1 MKKERSE
8 LRSEKRET
16 CEEEK
21 KEERR
26 IEHRKSSEEDIG
38 RKLGVIG
45 ERRHNRSEERRTEER
60 TRKMK
65 KLVNVI
71 YERDKK
77 KRKAVE
83 KSGEMR

>member
-26 IEHRKSSEEDIG
+26 IEHRKRSEEDIG

-45 ERRHNRSEERRTEER
+45 EREDIIE
-60 TRKMK
+60 
-65 KLVNVI
+65 V
-71 YERDKK
+71 
-77 KRKAVE
+77 KR
-83 KSGEMR
+83 GEQKREQGR

>member
-8 LRSEKRET
+8 VRSEKRET
-16 CEEEK
+16 CEGEK

-45 ERRHNRSEERRTEER
+45 EREDIIE
-60 TRKMK
+60 
-65 KLVNVI
+65 V
-71 YERDKK
+71 
-77 KRKAVE
+77 KR
-83 KSGEMR
+83 GEQKREQGR